1 MTERRKMN
9 MKYPATHHSYWDD
22 SNTFFFFFL
31 LSLTPEGHGNVEE
44 KQKLKGNIR
53 CEMSDTAIML
63 FQKFSKKRDTLVLLS
78 HKKHQLLHFN
88 LFG

>member
-22 SNTFFFFFL
+22 SNTFFCFVLFL

-44 KQKLKGNIR
+44 K
-53 CEMSDTAIML
+53 
-63 FQKFSKKRDTLVLLS
+63 
-78 HKKHQLLHFN
+78 
-88 LFG
+88 